1 MVVGMFL
8 ADAEMG
14 VPFFIA
20 DAETGVHFIIANA
33 EEGEHFLVG
42 DGEPA
47 ESMEDLTTVVEIATT
62 TYKSRRSR
70 LEIVVDLGCR
80 RRMDE

>member
-1 MVVGMFL
+1 MFL

-20 DAETGVHFIIANA
+20 DAETGIHFIIANA

-47 ESMEDLTTVVEIATT
+47 ESMEDLTTVVEIDTS
-62 TYKSRRSR
+62 TYKSSRSR
-70 LEIVVDLGCR
+70 L
-80 RRMDE
+80 